1 MPITW
6 FFICLY
12 LKFKWR
18 KALRDLLFYR
28 GKSVTEACVLLY
40 FVLKMALNG
49 PSVINE
55 LRAAEKMATLKR
67 VSYRKSRYNSITVK
81 E

>member
-18 KALRDLLFYR
+18 KALRDLLFYG
-28 GKSVTEACVLLY
+28 GKSVAKACVLLY
-40 FVLKMALNG
+40 FVL
-49 PSVINE
+49 
-55 LRAAEKMATLKR
+55 
-67 VSYRKSRYNSITVK
+67 
-81 E
+81 